1 MKNLYGRRQLSRG
14 EKLPADSTV
23 GANGMSKKPREDDQ
37 DEARATQKG
46 WRLLRIICFTLKN
59 HVTSI

>member
-23 GANGMSKKPREDDQ
+23 GANGRSKKPREDDQ
-37 DEARATQKG
+37 DEAGATRKG
-46 WRLLRIICFTLKN
+46 WRLC
-59 HVTSI
+59 